1 MKRIAL
7 AFAVAFFGLA
17 LFSAAAQDVADMD
30 DEARAAASKAYS
42 SKYDMLVSRLG
53 LSGVGIETVL
63 DNWEQ
68 VDPDNS
74 KLVVARYAYYIDK
87 AKTVSIVSKP
97 GKRYLG
103 NSPSLTLKDSLGND
117 VNYFEEV
124 TYDDSLFSIALKYI
138 DKAIRLNPKDLDY
151 RFSRCNSLISYE
163 GESPDMALAGV
174 ESLVDLFYADPK
186 GWTFNYEDVD
196 NEFFIAAIQEY
207 CYTFYNMGTTV
218 SYNAFKSLS
227 EKMLDKEKDN
237 TMFLSNLGT
246 YYFIAAKDEKQA
258 FKYYNK
264 VLKLKPDDYTAA
276 KNCVII
282 ARHQKN
288 TKLEKKYLPALIAST
303 EDETEKRNAEARLKI
318 L

>member
-1 MKRIAL
+1 M
-7 AFAVAFFGLA
+7 FFGLA
-17 LFSAAAQDVADMD
+17 LLNASAQDVAEMD

-42 SKYDMLVSRLG
+42 DRYDMLVSRLG

-74 KLVVARYAYYIDK
+74 KLLVARFAYYIDK
-87 AKTVSIVSKP
+87 AKTVGIVPKP
-97 GKRYLG
+97 GKKYLG
-103 NSPSLTLKDSLGND
+103 NAPSLTLKDSLGNN
-117 VNYFEEV
+117 VNYFEE
-124 TYDDSLFSIALKYI
+124 TTFDDSLFSIALKNI
-138 DKAIRLNPKDLDY
+138 DKAIRLFPKELDY
-151 RFSRCNSLISYE
+151 RFARCNALIAYE

-174 ESLVDLFYADPK
+174 EGIVDLFYADQN
-186 GWTFNYEDVD
+186 GWTYDDEGADS
-196 NEFFIAAIQEY
+196 EFFIAAIQEY
-207 CYTFYNMGTTV
+207 CYTFYNLGTTTA
-218 SYNAFKSLS
+218 YAAFKSLS
-227 EKMLDKEKDN
+227 EKMLSYEKDN
-237 TMFLSNLGT
+237 TMFLSNIGT
-246 YYFIAAKDEKQA
+246 YYFIAVKDEKQA

-276 KNCVII
+276 KNCVVI

-303 EDETEKRNAEARLKI
+303 EDETEKRNAEARLKA